1 MKAAVARKP
10 LIRVAV
16 VESDPLRFVGFRAL
30 FDTEPDLEL
39 VSASLAD
46 LSQLPNIDLVLLGN
60 RGGQNLY
67 DIMASMKAV
76 RPDLRIIVTGSGMDD
91 ESVLKAIAA
100 GAKGYVD
107 EAASPAEFIQALR
120 IVHQGSVWAPRR
132 VLSTFIE
139 RVSASPGRIF
149 PAGRI
154 AQPGE
159 TIEPH
164 DGAVVLALRIGAP
177 IIPVH
182 VSGTRYNPSM
192 LRSYFRRH
200 KARVRFG
207 SPIDLSSYG
216 KNPDKRTLHE
226 LTRMLLDRVDELG

>member
-46 LSQLPNIDLVLLGN
+46 LAQLQAIDLVLLGN

-107 EAASPAEFIQALR
+107 EAASPQSSFK
-120 IVHQGSVWAPRR
+120 P
-132 VLSTFIE
+132 
-139 RVSASPGRIF
+139 SASSTKVPCG
-149 PAGRI
+149 
-154 AQPGE
+154 
-159 TIEPH
+159 
-164 DGAVVLALRIGAP
+164 LR
-177 IIPVH
+177 VEC
-182 VSGTRYNPSM
+182 
-192 LRSYFRRH
+192 FQ
-200 KARVRFG
+200 
-207 SPIDLSSYG
+207 LSSSA
-216 KNPDKRTLHE
+216 
-226 LTRMLLDRVDELG
+226 